1 MLGHAHT
8 TVHAQPQTTTTPSP
22 PPTTMITTPPP
33 TPQMVHDRN
42 ETGTSVLDLSLASI
56 PVNKRKAVK
65 EATADLVDPL
75 MPK

>member
-1 MLGHAHT
+1 MWSMIAGKGEKNLKNT
-8 TVHAQPQTTTTPSP
+8 D
-22 PPTTMITTPPP
+22 ITTPPP